1 MSEQINKVLASTAQA
16 FSTAEQ
22 KQARDN
28 IGAQASGN
36 YVEYSAISG
45 DSNVISSINGSALSA
60 NAGFSGVW
68 HTPAFTGSG
77 TNSSDKLGLN
87 SAFTLS
93 NSNNTAQYTTYSFS
107 GLTSITGNYRTSF
120 YGPTGVDIKTDLGG
134 STAHCYLNNNGVVI
148 ERPLPGDDWVS
159 SYFSQAGIAMY
170 GNFAGNGYT
179 DDINSSRRFQG
190 TGDTGNGMVT
200 DIGFFNGDEVVRY
213 PYIQMY
219 TPGESATI
227 YMSSISSWNNKLGS
241 VNVGTGLSGDG
252 VATPIAVTG
261 YSSKFEGYHTDYYAS
276 LVDRELTFSA
286 YNKDS
291 SVGENKCVFN
301 EHGMRLSSFTGNV
314 LMRAQTDA
322 FQIENSATEYTAT
335 LDEKKLRMSDSA
347 SYADLTKSSIDAI
360 NAVYNWATSQG
371 MQPI

>member
-1 MSEQINKVLASTAQA
+1 MSEQINKVLASTAQS
-16 FSTAEQ
+16 FTTAEQ

-36 YVEYSAISG
+36 YVEYSAIRG
-45 DSNVISSINGSALSA
+45 DNNVISSINGSALSS
-60 NAGFSGVW
+60 NAGFSGVY
-68 HTPAFTGSG
+68 TTNAFTGSG
-77 TNSSDKLGLN
+77 TNSADKLGLN
-87 SAFTLS
+87 SSFTLS

-107 GLTSITGNYRTSF
+107 GITSTTGNYRTSF

-134 STAHCYLNNNGVVI
+134 STAHCYLDSNGVVI

-170 GNFAGNGYT
+170 GNFAGNGYI

-190 TGDTGNGMVT
+190 TGDTGNGIVT
-200 DIGFFNGDEVVRY
+200 DIGFYNGDEVVRY

-219 TPGESATI
+219 TPSESATI
-227 YMSSISSWNNKLGS
+227 YMSSISSWNNKLGA
-241 VNVGTGLSGDG
+241 VNVGIGLSGDG
-252 VATPIAVTG
+252 ATNPIAVTG

-291 SVGENKCVFN
+291 SIAENKCVFN

-314 LMRAQTDA
+314 ILRAQTDA
-322 FQIENSATEYTAT
+322 FQIEDSATEYTAT